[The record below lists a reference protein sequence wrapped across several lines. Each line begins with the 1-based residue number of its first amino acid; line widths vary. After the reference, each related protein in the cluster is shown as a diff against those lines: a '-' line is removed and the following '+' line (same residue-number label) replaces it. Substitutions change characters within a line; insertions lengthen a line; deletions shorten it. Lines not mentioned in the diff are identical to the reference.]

1 MSNNKRV
8 GNILACGCSY
18 TNGNIYQANIKE
30 FWPELL
36 AKDLGL
42 GCINAGLS
50 GIGNDKIFN
59 ETVRI
64 LTDKSYNIEL
74 VVILWSEMFRIS
86 ILNNMYSDD
95 RQFSVQTFARNL
107 FKNEVKK
114 AKWVEKFIFNYF
126 SNIEII
132 DRLCKKYEVKILM
145 GQGLSFES
153 EGSEYFYQKFADAV
167 VTSFKPKYFIGWPII
182 PQLGGYA
189 LQDSDQELA
198 KQENWVSDTDAH
210 PNEKGHRI
218 IANEFLKKYKE
229 VYY

>member
-1 MSNNKRV
+1 M
-8 GNILACGCSY
+8 
-18 TNGNIYQANIKE
+18 YQADINE

-42 GCINAGLS
+42 GCINAGFS

-59 ETVRI
+59 ETVRL
-64 LTDKSYNIEL
+64 LTDKSFNIEL
-74 VVILWSEMFRIS
+74 IVILWTEMFRIS
-86 ILNNMYSDD
+86 FFNNMFPSAATSETICG
-95 RQFSVQTFARNL
+95 RTGTISTVRKL

-114 AKWVEKFIFNYF
+114 NGWIDRFIFNYF

-153 EGSEYFYQKFADAV
+153 EGSEYFYETFADTLAGRL
-167 VTSFKPKYFIGWPII
+167 SPKPKYFIGWPVI

-189 LQDSDQELA
+189 LQDSGQELA

-229 VYY
+229 IYS

>member
-1 MSNNKRV
+1 
-8 GNILACGCSY
+8 
-18 TNGNIYQANIKE
+18 
-30 FWPELL
+30 
-36 AKDLGL
+36 LGL
-42 GCINAGLS
+42 GCINAGVS

-86 ILNNMYSDD
+86 ILNNIVHDHNSET
-95 RQFSVQTFARNL
+95 RKL
-107 FKNEVKK
+107 FKKEVKIER
-114 AKWVEKFIFNYF
+114 WINKFIEDYF
-126 SNIEII
+126 SYIEVIN
-132 DRLCKKYEVKILM
+132 RLCKKYEVKILM

-229 VYY
+229 VYS